1 MQDNIK
7 GHLIYKH
14 NCVSSNLCWGCN
26 TMLCYSGLCHG
37 TQPVITEAALR
48 EPFCDK
54 ALNAVMKW
62 ETGKYLTLV
71 LR

>member
-1 MQDNIK
+1 
-7 GHLIYKH
+7 
-14 NCVSSNLCWGCN
+14 
-26 TMLCYSGLCHG
+26 MLYFSGFCHRA
-37 TQPVITEAALR
+37 QAVITKAALR

-62 ETGKYLTLV
+62 EAGKSLTLM